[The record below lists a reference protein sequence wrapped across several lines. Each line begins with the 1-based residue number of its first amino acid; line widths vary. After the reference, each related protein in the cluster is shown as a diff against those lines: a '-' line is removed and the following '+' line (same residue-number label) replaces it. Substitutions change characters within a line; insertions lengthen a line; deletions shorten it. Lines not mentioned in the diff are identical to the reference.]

1 MSVGG
6 ARKKDILL
14 NFYRRLIN
22 TEERELALTTKDEIE
37 VVWK

>member
-1 MSVGG
+1 MIVASE
-6 ARKKDILL
+6 KDILL

-22 TEERELALTTKDEIE
+22 REERELALTTQDEIE